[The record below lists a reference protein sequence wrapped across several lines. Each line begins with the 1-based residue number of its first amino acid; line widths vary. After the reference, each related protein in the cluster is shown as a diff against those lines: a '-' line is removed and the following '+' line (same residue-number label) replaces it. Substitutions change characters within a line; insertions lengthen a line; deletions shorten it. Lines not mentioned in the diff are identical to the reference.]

1 MRHTVLFPALGIAL
15 LAGTS
20 LAQAQA
26 VETVITPAPAPAVI
40 AQDPVVVQPPVVV
53 SEPAPIVETVP
64 VQTTETVRTV
74 RSTTRRVRRIAR
86 AHAFAPRR
94 AATETTTTVTESI
107 SPAPVPPAVTAIN
120 QPTYTEVVRAPA
132 AYPAPLYDVVPAAA
146 PPPTAVVAQ
155 PPIPAYRYVYQ
166 PDRILVIDAN
176 TGVAVQALPR

>member
-1 MRHTVLFPALGIAL
+1 
-15 LAGTS
+15 
-20 LAQAQA
+20 
-26 VETVITPAPAPAVI
+26 
-40 AQDPVVVQPPVVV
+40 
-53 SEPAPIVETVP
+53 
-64 VQTTETVRTV
+64 VRTV

-107 SPAPVPPAVTAIN
+107 GPAAVPPAVAAIN
-120 QPTYTEVVRAPA
+120 QPTYTEVVRSPA
-132 AYPAPLYDVVPAAA
+132 AYPAPLYDVVTPTA
-146 PPPTAVVAQ
+146 PPPPAVVAQ